1 MIIDIAVIVIIL
13 IGLGVGFL
21 RNPIK
26 CAIDFVLFIAFTFIF
41 YNILVGMDGQIL
53 SMFGI
58 SFADIGK
65 MEIGKN
71 LYELNNSLTEFSK
84 SLNINI
90 NGVDPILMND
100 DIYVEAGKALVHAVF
115 FIISSVV
122 SILLAYV
129 IGWGIYAIFRN
140 KVQNIKKIPK
150 MISSVA
156 ISFVCVLT
164 FVAFTFSPIYMISNN
179 AYEVSGYVENENT
192 TNLITF
198 LNDTDSKFQDYNK
211 TLDDALYVLSSVQSD
226 VDVYQGKVIQFDNQS
241 EDIIRRYL
249 DIKNRAVDLSKKT
262 LEPIEQAAVE
272 EIIEKAAQYEV
283 DVENAKNYVENI
295 KKDFVDLKNS
305 IDSYVKHADSA
316 KSTIEDLHNTAPKV
330 DEYYS
335 QAVRG
340 VKTYQVYIP
349 KMFSFL
355 GNLNFGYAN
364 MSKTAANISNLN
376 DFFNLVMN
384 NLDTLVNDD
393 SVKFVNALK
402 IEADKV
408 TDLIDDYE
416 KELKDVKDIYNSYK
430 ADIDNRILDG
440 ENQINTIDSELSK
453 YEEMISELE
462 RKYN

>member
-53 SMFGI
+53 SIFGI

-90 NGVDPILMND
+90 NGVDPTLMND
-100 DIYVEAGKALVHAVF
+100 DIYVEAGKALVHGVF
-115 FIISSVV
+115 FIISSIV
-122 SILLAYV
+122 SILLAYA

-150 MISSVA
+150 MISSVG
-156 ISFVCVLT
+156 ISFVCALT

-179 AYEVSGYVENENT
+179 AYKVSGYVENEKT
-192 TNLITF
+192 ADLITF
-198 LNDTDSKFQDYNK
+198 LNDTDSKFQGYNK
-211 TLDDALYVLSSVQSD
+211 TLDDAFYVLSSVQSD
-226 VDVYQGKVIQFDNQS
+226 MNDYQGKIIQFDNQS
-241 EDIIRRYL
+241 EDIIKRYF

-262 LEPIEQAAVE
+262 LEPTEQVTVE
-272 EIIEKAAQYEV
+272 EIIEKTAQYEG
-283 DVENAKNYVENI
+283 DIENAKNI
-295 KKDFVDLKNS
+295 KKDFFDFKNN
-305 IDSYVKHADSA
+305 IDSYVKYADSA
-316 KSTIEDLHNTAPKV
+316 KSTIENLHNTTSKV

-335 QAVRG
+335 QVVRE
-340 VKTYQVYIP
+340 VKTSQVYIP
-349 KMFSFL
+349 KMFGFL

-364 MSKTAANISNLN
+364 MSSTAANISNLN
-376 DFFNLVMN
+376 DFFNIVMN

-393 SVKFVNALK
+393 SVKLVNALK

-408 TDLIDDYE
+408 TNLIDEYE
-416 KELKDVKDIYNSYK
+416 KELKDVKDKYNSYK
-430 ADIDNRILDG
+430 VDIDKKIQDG
-440 ENQINTIDSELSK
+440 ENQINAIDNELSK

>member
-41 YNILVGMDGQIL
+41 YNILVGMDGEIL

-90 NGVDPILMND
+90 NGVDPTLMND

-115 FIISSVV
+115 FIISSIV

-156 ISFVCVLT
+156 ISFVCALT

-198 LNDTDSKFQDYNK
+198 LNDTDSKIQDYNR

-226 VDVYQGKVIQFDNQS
+226 IDVYQGKVIQFNNQS

-283 DVENAKNYVENI
+283 DIENAKNYVENI
-295 KKDFVDLKNS
+295 KKDFFDLKNN
-305 IDSYVKHADSA
+305 IDSYVKDADSA
-316 KSTIEDLHNTAPKV
+316 KSTIENLHNTASKV

-335 QAVRG
+335 QVVRG